1 MTQIKKLK
9 TQISKELLD
18 DKGWV
23 EGNITGNSF
32 PENSNEVLVDDNG
45 YLGLPSIT
53 QNTGF
58 NMVPNI

>member
-32 PENSNEVLVDDNG
+32 PENSN
-45 YLGLPSIT
+45 
-53 QNTGF
+53 
-58 NMVPNI
+58 